1 MRVGIAGA
9 GAAGLATAWLL
20 DGVHDTLVL
29 EAREDIGGNLRSV
42 HLPGAAGTPTALD
55 LGVQEVPGDGVT
67 ARLAEALGLDGTQW
81 DEVPAG
87 RTVVRDGPR
96 AARATDGRPPAPCRA
111 TEDAA
116 GEAAELLAAHA
127 AAWQRDELAWTVPLA
142 AMVEPWDLPRHVKD
156 AGVYALPASVF
167 GCTLQD
173 ARRLSA
179 RAVGMFYADPGDGA
193 DARTYRL
200 RGGMQALAWQLA
212 RRCRSVQL
220 LPGTSL
226 RRIRRTAGRLE
237 MIDAHGAR
245 HTVDAVVLAL
255 PAEAARCV
263 LGSLGGAGRVRALL
277 TAYTYHDL
285 VYGVH
290 GDPCYLPAGREHWS
304 PSTVTVHGPWA
315 ETTAWQRR
323 PEGDLFVSQL
333 THRDTLP
340 RSVLAST
347 AFRTLQPTPEMLS
360 AQAELLSLQGDGG
373 VYFAGHVATRSDDL
387 DSVLASAADVAR
399 RLAPR
404 SPRPAHLLRP
414 TGKETP

>member
-29 EAREDIGGNLRSV
+29 EARKDVGGNLRSV
-42 HLPGAAGTPTALD
+42 HLPDDAGSPTALD

-67 ARLAEALGLDGTQW
+67 TRLAEALGLDGAQW
-81 DEVPAG
+81 AEMPTG
-87 RTVVRDGPR
+87 RTVVRDGAR
-96 AARATDGRPPAPCRA
+96 AARPADGRPSAPIRA
-111 TEDAA
+111 TED
-116 GEAAELLAAHA
+116 AAELLAAHA
-127 AAWQRDELAWTVPLA
+127 AAWQRDALAWTVPLE

-167 GCTLQD
+167 GCTLHD

-212 RRCRSVQL
+212 RRSRSARL
-220 LPGTSL
+220 LTGTSV
-226 RRIRRTAGRLE
+226 RRIRRTAGHLE
-237 MIDAHGAR
+237 MIDARGAR
-245 HTVDAVVLAL
+245 HAVDAVVLAL

-263 LGSLGGAGRVRALL
+263 LGSLGGTGRARALL
-277 TAYTYHDL
+277 TAYPYNDL

-290 GDPCYLPAGREHWS
+290 IDPCYLPAVREHWS

-323 PEGDLFVSQL
+323 PDGDLFVSQL

-347 AFRTLQPTPEMLS
+347 VFRTLQPTPEMLS

-387 DSVLASAADVAR
+387 DSVLASAAEVAR
-399 RLAPR
+399 LLAPR
-404 SPRPAHLLRP
+404 SPRPAHLLRT